1 MDIKILEQYT
11 LKTAT
16 ASYLLQVYTDSEGD
30 YRWRIMYNTE
40 VVGTCN
46 QGYKS
51 KSSVFSNIE
60 KQALVLSMFNKD
72 LKNEID

>member
-16 ASYLLQVYTDSEGD
+16 TSYLLQVFTDAEGD
-30 YRWRIMYNTE
+30 YRWKIMYNNE
-40 VVGTCN
+40 EVGTCN

-60 KQALVLSMFNKD
+60 KQAQVLSMFNKD
-72 LKNEID
+72 LPNEIE

>member
-11 LKTAT
+11 LSTPT
-16 ASYLLQVYTDSEGD
+16 ASYLLQVFTDSEGD
-30 YRWRIMYNTE
+30 YRWRIMYNNE
-40 VVGTCN
+40 EVGTCN

-60 KQALVLSMFNKD
+60 KQATLLSMFNKD
-72 LKNEID
+72 LPNEIE

>member
-1 MDIKILEQYT
+1 MDINILEQYT

-16 ASYLLQVYTDSEGD
+16 ASYLLQIYTDAEGD
-30 YRWRIMYNTE
+30 YRWRIMYNNE
-40 VVGTCN
+40 EVGTCN

-60 KQALVLSMFNKD
+60 KQAQLLSMFNKD
-72 LKNEID
+72 LPNEIE

>member
-16 ASYLLQVYTDSEGD
+16 ASYLLQVYTDAEGD

>member
-11 LKTAT
+11 LSTPT
-16 ASYLLQVYTDSEGD
+16 ASYLLQVFTDAEGD
-30 YRWRIMYNTE
+30 YRWRIMYNNE
-40 VVGTCN
+40 EVGTCN

-60 KQALVLSMFNKD
+60 KQGTLLSMFNKD
-72 LKNEID
+72 LPNEIE